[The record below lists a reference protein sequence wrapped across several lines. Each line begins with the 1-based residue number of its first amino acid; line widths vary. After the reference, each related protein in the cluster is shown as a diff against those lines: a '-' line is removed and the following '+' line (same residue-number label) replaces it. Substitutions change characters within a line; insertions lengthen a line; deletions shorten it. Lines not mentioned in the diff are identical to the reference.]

1 MKQYYKK
8 HAIRRT
14 EGRRGLLPGQDI
26 LRLEISLGWIVMAQ
40 QGAGHGNKAKSLQ
53 KSSEKSTPRLFL
65 FLTNTINIR
74 KLISREIICV
84 H

>member
-1 MKQYYKK
+1 
-8 HAIRRT
+8 
-14 EGRRGLLPGQDI
+14 
-26 LRLEISLGWIVMAQ
+26 MAQ